1 MKLLAVLIL
10 NLPQILRLLEN
21 MQKRIDKAEEDKK
34 VTQDLD
40 AINKAFEDGDNEAL
54 RRIFNS

>member
-10 NLPQILRLLEN
+10 NLPKILKLLEN
-21 MQKRIDKAEEDKK
+21 MQARIDQAEEDKK
-34 VTQDLD
+34 VAQDLD

>member
-10 NLPQILRLLEN
+10 NLPKILQLLNN

-34 VTQDLD
+34 VAQDLD
-40 AINKAFEDGDNEAL
+40 AINKAFEDGDSEAL

>member
-1 MKLLAVLIL
+1 MKLFAVLIL
-10 NLPQILRLLEN
+10 NLPKILKLLEN

-34 VTQDLD
+34 VEQDLD
-40 AINKAFEDGDNEAL
+40 AINKAFEDGDSEAL